1 VFTSTSDERQRVAMR
16 IAYYSGSVN
25 VPFPTGGRGSMSNR
39 HWRRAFPV
47 VLTAIALV
55 GAACGSDDNTTTAGS
70 GGSVSG
76 TIDIS
81 GSSTVAPI
89 STRVAERFADVEPDV
104 EVNVDGP
111 GTGDGFK
118 LFCAGET
125 DISDASRPIKK
136 DEADDCAAKSISY
149 IELKIGIDG
158 LTVMTHPDNASVECL
173 SFEDLYALSGPE
185 SQGKNN
191 WKDAQPLAAE
201 LGSKT
206 RFPDADFD
214 MVGPGEESG
223 TYDSFVEL
231 ALQKIA
237 EGRAEAGKISEDQVK
252 TTRPDYQSSGDDT
265 IIIQGIEGSKSSFGW
280 VGFSYAEE
288 QGDKVKEIAVAKSPT
303 DACVAPTAETIAS
316 AEYPLSRYLYIYVN
330 ADKVKSN
337 PAISPFIDYY
347 LGDGIGAVTEVKY
360 VALKDADIQATK
372 QVWQAKTVGTRDGGK

>member
-1 VFTSTSDERQRVAMR
+1 
-16 IAYYSGSVN
+16 
-25 VPFPTGGRGSMSNR
+25 MSNR

-47 VLTAIALV
+47 VLTVIALV
-55 GAACGSDDNTTTAGS
+55 GAACGDDNKTTTAGS
-70 GGSVSG
+70 DGKLSG
-76 TIDIS
+76 TINIS

-89 STRVAERFADVEPDV
+89 TTRVAEKFAEVEPDV

-136 DEADDCAAKSISY
+136 EEADACAAKSISY
-149 IELKIGIDG
+149 IELKVGIDG
-158 LTVMTHPDNASVECL
+158 LTVMTNPDNRAVECL
-173 SFEDLYALSGPE
+173 NFEDLYALAGPE
-185 SQGKNN
+185 SQGKGN
-191 WKDAQPLAAE
+191 WKDAQPLATE

-206 RFPDADFD
+206 EFPDAKLD

-223 TYDSFVEL
+223 TYDTFIEL

-237 EGRAEAGKISEDQVK
+237 EARAEAGKITEDQTK
-252 TTRPDYQSSGDDT
+252 TTRPDYQSSGDDN
-265 IIIQGIEGSKSSFGW
+265 IIIQGIVGSKSSFGW

-288 QGDKVKEIAVAKSPT
+288 QGDKIKEIAIAKSPS

-330 ADKVKSN
+330 ADKAQTNKAIN
-337 PAISPFIDYY
+337 PFVDYY

-360 VALKDADIQATK
+360 VALKDTDLQATK